1 VSPDGAGR
9 ARTLAASIVTAA
21 ALALAFASLVAWPD
35 ASDKP
40 RPASP
45 KEFPAGDGQAIA
57 DRSCRT
63 CHSPMLVTQ
72 QAKDSTGWEKT
83 LGQMEKWGVK
93 LTPAEHDTLRGYL
106 LGHYGPRKLPV
117 AKAVSPRPDSAK
129 RASSAS
135 GTSP

>member
-1 VSPDGAGR
+1 VSPEAARRAWWIGA
-9 ARTLAASIVTAA
+9 AAFA
-21 ALALAFASLVAWPD
+21 ALALLALAAWPD
-35 ASDKP
+35 ASDRP

-45 KEFPAGDGQAIA
+45 REFPAGDGKAIA
-57 DRSCRT
+57 DRSCQT

-93 LTPAEHDTLRGYL
+93 LSPAEHDTLRGYL
-106 LGHYGPRKLPV
+106 LARYGPRKLPV
-117 AKAVSPRPDSAK
+117 AKTAPTKPDSTK
-129 RASSAS
+129 RAS

>member
-1 VSPDGAGR
+1 VSPEAGR
-9 ARTLAASIVTAA
+9 RARIVAAAVA
-21 ALALAFASLVAWPD
+21 ALALLALAAWPD
-35 ASDKP
+35 AGDRP
-40 RPASP
+40 RPAAP
-45 KEFPAGDGQAIA
+45 REYPAGDGKAIA

-93 LTPAEHDTLRGYL
+93 LSPAEHDTLRGYL
-106 LGHYGPRKLPV
+106 LAHYGPRKLPV
-117 AKAVSPRPDSAK
+117 AKTAATKPDSTK
-129 RASSAS
+129 RAS

>member
-1 VSPDGAGR
+1 MSRDGAGR
-9 ARTLAASIVTAA
+9 ARTVAAITG
-21 ALALAFASLVAWPD
+21 ALVALAFASLLAWPD
-35 ASDKP
+35 ASDTP

-45 KEFPAGDGQAIA
+45 REFPAGDGQAIA
-57 DRSCRT
+57 NRSCRT

-117 AKAVSPRPDSAK
+117 AKTAVARPDTTK